1 MIQTRTQTHA
11 GIATDPPGE
20 LATRERELVA
30 TDYQVLAP
38 SPRHLPAPPRHDR
51 SAIAALALVVAMVIG
66 VVGSL
71 AIQIRSMPAPAP
83 MPAPPP
89 VPVQPQ
95 PVEEND
101 GGFPLWVF
109 GLGVFGLL
117 CLARGGASRP
127 VASESVECG
136 CQKVRVHLDI
146 EVK

>member
-38 SPRHLPAPPRHDR
+38 SPGHLPAPPRHDR
-51 SAIAALALVVAMVIG
+51 SAIAALALVSTMVIG

-83 MPAPPP
+83 RPVPPP

-95 PVEEND
+95 PVEEE
-101 GGFPLWVF
+101 GGLPLWVF

-117 CLARGGASRP
+117 CLARGASRP

-136 CQKVRVHLDI
+136 CPEVRVRVDV